1 MTKFNKGLSGNPSG
15 RPKGAVNKATGEL
28 RSVISGL
35 LSSEMTPAKLKA
47 LLNKLE
53 PSQKLNYLIKLTDFV
68 LPKLK
73 QTDLNV
79 ELENL
84 SDEQL
89 DLIINRILNPK
100 IKKDE

>member
-1 MTKFNKGLSGNPSG
+1 MTKFNKGQSGNPNG
-15 RPKGAVNKATGEL
+15 RPKGAENKATREL

-35 LSSEMTPAKLKA
+35 LSSEMTPSKLRA

-100 IKKDE
+100 IKNDE